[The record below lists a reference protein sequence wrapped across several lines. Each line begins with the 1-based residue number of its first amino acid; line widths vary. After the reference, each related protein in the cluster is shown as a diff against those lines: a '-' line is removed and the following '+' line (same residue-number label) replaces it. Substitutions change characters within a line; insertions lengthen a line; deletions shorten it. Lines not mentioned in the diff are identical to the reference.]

1 MSKRAKTKEPEIM
14 VPGDSPFAPII
25 EQAYEVF
32 KGSKPGDTETCEC
45 CMDHRI
51 RKDFFNHAP
60 QDIPLYYV
68 QDWFF
73 GAVDYPISKGLWRF
87 LLPRIL
93 EILACKE
100 DPAMVALEV
109 SLSRFPTGDQSQW
122 TDQEW
127 SVLDRFQRLYLKE
140 CEAVCP
146 GTMADDVLCMF
157 ALAGWPADDL
167 FEQVFDWP
175 EDKLIRKLE
184 EDWLTWGGHGGSVWV
199 TAFWDD
205 EQKARELWS
214 SPKLEK
220 RLLDIAMND
229 QTQPERAAVA
239 FRLCDVLLDN
249 RKIVGR

>member
-1 MSKRAKTKEPEIM
+1 MSKRTKTKGPKIKLS
-14 VPGDSPFAPII
+14 GDSPFTPII

-32 KGSKPGDTETCEC
+32 KGFRPSDTETCEC
-45 CMDHRI
+45 CMDNNI
-51 RKDFFNHAP
+51 RKDFFNHPP
-60 QDIPLYYV
+60 QDIPLNYV

-73 GAVDYPISKGLWRF
+73 GAVDPPISKGLWRF

-93 EILACKE
+93 EILACRE

-122 TDQEW
+122 SDQEW
-127 SVLDRFQRLYLKE
+127 SVLDRFQRMYLDE
-140 CEAVCP
+140 CETVCP
-146 GTMADDVLCMF
+146 GTMVDDVLCMF
-157 ALAGWPADDL
+157 ALAGWPIDAL
-167 FEQVFDWP
+167 FEQVFEWP
-175 EDKLIRKLE
+175 EEKLLRKLE
-184 EDWLTWGGHGGSVWV
+184 EDWLSWNRHGGSVWV

-205 EQKARELWS
+205 EQKARQLWS

-220 RLLDIAMND
+220 RLLDIAMSD

-249 RKIVGR
+249 KKIAGG